1 MSRKNILPKF
11 KNITA
16 GDMSGNITSVV
27 TNIGYVDNVGCEL
40 SWTGTPTGTFSV
52 EVSVSYEQDSQGNV
66 INAGAWNALTLNPT
80 PVASGSAGSFYISLN
95 QLEAPWIRV
104 RYTRTSGSGTLTGYI
119 ATKEI

>member
-1 MSRKNILPKF
+1 MSRKNVLPKF

-16 GDMSGNITSVV
+16 GDMSGNITSTV
-27 TNIGYVDNVGCEL
+27 TDNVGVEL

-66 INAGAWNALTLNPT
+66 INAGSWNALTLNPT
-80 PVASGSAGSFYISLN
+80 PVASGAAGSYYISLN
-95 QLEAPWIRV
+95 QIEAPWIRIK
-104 RYTRTSGSGTLTGYI
+104 YTRTSGSGTLTSYI